1 MRIAFVVNGI
11 DTERAGYTTTHL
23 ALAALRMGHDPWYV
37 GMEDFTHTEQG
48 VIRLHATAAPGRG
61 YRSAKTYLAAVRG
74 EDAARDL
81 IDATEFDVVFLR
93 NDPAEDR
100 EERPWAQ
107 NVGILFG
114 QVIARTGVL
123 VVNDPNGLAQA
134 MNKMYLEA
142 FPEEVR
148 PRTLTTRNAEEIRRF
163 VKDLRGSAVI
173 KPLQGS
179 GGESV
184 FLLKDE
190 NANLN
195 QMIEAVSRYGYLIVQ
210 EYLPAAA
217 EKDTRLFLMNGDPI
231 VVDGVHAALHRVASK
246 GDMRSNITAG
256 GKPKR
261 AKVTDLHLRI
271 AEAVRP
277 RLIDDGMFLVGL
289 DIAGEKIMEINVFS
303 PGGLHCISDLEELDF
318 CAPVIEALERK
329 VGYRERYGAVFPNER
344 IATL

>member
-1 MRIAFVVNGI
+1 M
-11 DTERAGYTTTHL
+11 
-23 ALAALRMGHDPWYV
+23 ALSALRMGHEPWYI
-37 GMEDFTHTEQG
+37 GMEDFTHNEDG
-48 VIRLHATAAPGRG
+48 VIRLHATTAPGRG
-61 YRSAKTYLAAVRG
+61 YRSAKTFLAAVQG
-74 EDAARDL
+74 DDANRENV
-81 IDATEFDVVFLR
+81 DATDFDVIFLR

-107 NVGILFG
+107 NIGILFG
-114 QVIARTGVL
+114 QAIARTGVL
-123 VVNDPNGLAQA
+123 VVNDPGGLAQA

-148 PRTLTTRNAEEIRRF
+148 PRTLTTRNVSEIRRF
-163 VKDLRGSAVI
+163 VNELDGGAVI

-184 FLLKDE
+184 FLVKDGDA
-190 NANLN
+190 ANLN

-217 EKDTRLFLMNGDPI
+217 QKDTRLFLMNGDPI
-231 VVDGVHAALHRVASK
+231 IVDGVYAALHRVGSG
-246 GDMRSNITAG
+246 GDIRNNITAG

-261 AKVTDLHLRI
+261 AKVTDVHLRI

-289 DIAGEKIMEINVFS
+289 DIAGAKIMEINVFS

-318 CAPVIEALERK
+318 CSPVIEALERK
-329 VGYRERYGAVFPNER
+329 VAYRDRYGAAFANER
-344 IATL
+344 FAML